1 MEEIIEIKKHW
12 EDRAKVNQ
20 NAVTGTTND
29 IYLRELEI
37 KTFVKYLN
45 SLGIRK
51 NSKVLDVGCGDG
63 YTTLNI
69 VKYIT
74 DAHFIGIDY
83 SANMI
88 KNANENLKN
97 YPSLAE
103 NVSFKVGV
111 AINIFDLFDLNE
123 FDFILSDRCLINLGT
138 SKNQYEAIEEISS
151 LVKKGGYYLAIENF
165 IEGQN
170 NLTIAR
176 KHMRLSD
183 IEVRWHN
190 YS

>member
-138 SKNQYEAIEEISS
+138 SKNQ
-151 LVKKGGYYLAIENF
+151 
-165 IEGQN
+165 
-170 NLTIAR
+170 
-176 KHMRLSD
+176 
-183 IEVRWHN
+183 
-190 YS
+190 